1 MRLRLPLTVSAM
13 VLSAAL
19 LVSCMPAGEVST
31 TTSGTDAALGPGFLG
46 SNPSPSPEATIS
58 PEPGSWEGVE
68 PPHGY
73 RVGLITATADP
84 TADALARGVMEWA
97 AARDIHVEIWAADDG
112 DEIEA
117 AITEASEQR
126 DIDLV
131 IGAGRGIVD
140 VFALITSQHLAQE
153 FLVVGAQLPEPTHN
167 VTAVVWP
174 GASFRG
180 SGISEATDAED
191 SAATDEQ
198 ALTATG
204 AGVASVLHGYTGIVL
219 ALDD

>member
-13 VLSAAL
+13 ILAAAL
-19 LVSCMPAGEVST
+19 LVSCAPAAVPT
-31 TTSGTDAALGPGFLG
+31 TDVALGPDFLG
-46 SNPSPSPEATIS
+46 SNPTPSPEATIS
-58 PEPGSWEGVE
+58 PAPGSWEGVE
-68 PPHGY
+68 PPRGY
-73 RVGLITATADP
+73 RVGLITATSDP
-84 TADALARGVMEWA
+84 TADALAQGIMEWA
-97 AARDIHVEIWAADDG
+97 TDRDIHVEIWVADDD

-117 AITEASEQR
+117 AITEASEER

-191 SAATDEQ
+191 SAASNEQ

>member
-1 MRLRLPLTVSAM
+1 MRLRLPLTVSAII
-13 VLSAAL
+13 LSAAL
-19 LVSCMPAGEVST
+19 LVSCVPAAEVST
-31 TTSGTDAALGPGFLG
+31 TTSGTDVALGPEFLG

-58 PEPGSWEGVE
+58 PEAGSWEGVE

-73 RVGLITATADP
+73 RVGLITATSDP

-97 AARDIHVEIWAADDG
+97 AARDIHVEIWAADND

-117 AITEASEQR
+117 AITEASEER

-140 VFALITSQHLAQE
+140 IFALITSQHLAQE